1 MSLDDSHPLAEL
13 CKVSVVLRKGLRFSP
28 AEFLQVMS
36 RQLQRAISGYT
47 VLNKQVCSVDS
58 VIFPFDI
65 TVIDIPRNSEI
76 ANNFIR

>member
-13 CKVSVVLRKGLRFSP
+13 CKASVRKGLRFSP

-58 VIFPFDI
+58 IICPFDI
-65 TVIDIPRNSEI
+65 TVIDISM
-76 ANNFIR
+76 